1 MKNDSDKQ
9 WPLHRPRTGLA
20 TPPLLSRTHAP
31 SHPVELAEQR
41 SKASDPLL
49 LPSLTVSNQ
58 ILSTTVPTHIHR
70 SSRNPCTPTT
80 RTREAGARHQHVE
93 EHDTSQS
100 RSCIKQEKPNPSH
113 GPGRPAASSASL
125 LKLSSS
131 SSPSPSS
138 LSSSPSSSSSSY
150 TTSSPSSSSPSQ
162 QYPFCVPSTPRRGPK
177 PIPLLP
183 PAPPP
188 RAHQLSGG
196 KDLHSLLPRLED
208 EAAGASQGLDGGSSR
223 REGGREEGREGGR
236 RGKEGGKIFFG
247 APGGSGLASS
257 SVLLP
262 IDRQVVDKLARLP
275 PSLPPSSPFS
285 PPSPQSD
292 DPSEH
297 DVVHSSSDE
306 DEDHDLVRLTGQ
318 LHIP

>member
-162 QYPFCVPSTPRRGPK
+162 QYSFCVRGRAQHSQAWTKANTAPASR
-177 PIPLLP
+177 
-183 PAPPP
+183 APPP
-188 RAHQLSGG
+188 RPPTL
-196 KDLHSLLPRLED
+196 
-208 EAAGASQGLDGGSSR
+208 
-223 REGGREEGREGGR
+223 
-236 RGKEGGKIFFG
+236 RGKRSSFPPA
-247 APGGSGLASS
+247 AP
-257 SVLLP
+257 
-262 IDRQVVDKLARLP
+262 RR
-275 PSLPPSSPFS
+275 
-285 PPSPQSD
+285 
-292 DPSEH
+292 
-297 DVVHSSSDE
+297 
-306 DEDHDLVRLTGQ
+306 
-318 LHIP
+318 